1 MYEYPIIK
9 IELQRMQ
16 QTIQHAL
23 IEYNKDIENYV
34 EKSLKDAIENFDYSA
49 IVKSCADEAIKKTV
63 EGYFKWGKGHE
74 FIQAAVNLAMMELFK
89 MGEEK

>member
-34 EKSLKDAIENFDYSA
+34 EKNLTDAIEHFDYGS
-49 IVKSCADEAIKKTV
+49 IVKSCADEAIKRSI
-63 EGYFKWGKGHE
+63 EGYFKYGKGYE

-89 MGEEK
+89 PRE